1 MINWTEEDV
10 NFIVK
15 SIVVPCFE
23 SFLEGQLKLD
33 EQSIEMYMKMIDSV
47 SDKISER
54 IRAVEYDRYRDRSF
68 FMAFLSQTH
77 GISQETMT
85 SNYNNY
91 CKEYDKLNKHLLEA
105 SNK

>member
-10 NFIVK
+10 KFITK
-15 SIVVPCFE
+15 AIVLPCFE
-23 SFLEGQLKLD
+23 SFLGEQLKLD

-54 IRAVEYDRYRDRSF
+54 IREVEYDRYRDRSF
-68 FMAFLSQTH
+68 FMSFLSQMH
-77 GISQETMT
+77 GISLDTMT
-85 SNYNNY
+85 ENYNSY
-91 CKEYDKLNKHLLEA
+91 CNEYDKLNKHLLEA